1 MDDLSP
7 KSPPKTGRLDR
18 SIALGLDSY
27 TVYTLSTADKLGH
40 TDVPI
45 LSARLSI
52 RHSLPLGS
60 ESDRASNTPFL
71 IPYSFV
77 TPQ

>member
-1 MDDLSP
+1 MSSLL
-7 KSPPKTGRLDR
+7 KALPPKTGRLDS

-40 TDVPI
+40 TDVSI

-60 ESDRASNTPFL
+60 ESDRASNTPF
-71 IPYSFV
+71 SFL
-77 TPQ
+77 TRL

>member
-1 MDDLSP
+1 MSSLLKAP
-7 KSPPKTGRLDR
+7 LKTGRLDS

-40 TDVPI
+40 RAYVSI

-60 ESDRASNTPFL
+60 ESDQASNTPFL
-71 IPYSFV
+71 FLAHL
-77 TPQ
+77 